1 MEQNQDTAL
10 FGLNVDTIAKNH
22 LKETA
27 SWAKFLAIVGMIMC
41 VVMAIGGFVFS
52 YYMSRQLSEFDTG
65 FNSFRR
71 SGAPDGFGITMGVTY
86 LLFALIYFFPCLFTL
101 RFANHTKNAIIAND
115 QVSLNEGLK
124 NLKITF
130 RYMGVLTVI
139 ALAFFILALVLGGFA
154 AIMTL

>member
-1 MEQNQDTAL
+1 MDQDTVL
-10 FGLNVDTIAKNH
+10 FGLSVDAIAKNH

-27 SWAKFLAIVGMIMC
+27 SWAKFLAITGMVMC
-41 VVMAIGGFVFS
+41 VLMAIGGFVFS
-52 YYMSRQLSEFDTG
+52 FYMSQQLSGLDAG
-65 FNSFRR
+65 FNDFDK
-71 SGAPDGFGITMGVTY
+71 SGTPDGFGITMGVTY

-101 RFANHTKNAIIAND
+101 RFANHIRNAIIAND